1 MNEEIC
7 EDKQVLCSLVELNA
21 NETSL
26 SCLSPL
32 MTFFW
37 PKFS

>member
-7 EDKQVLCSLVELNA
+7 EDKQVLCGLVELNA
-21 NETSL
+21 NETTL
-26 SCLSPL
+26 SCLRPL